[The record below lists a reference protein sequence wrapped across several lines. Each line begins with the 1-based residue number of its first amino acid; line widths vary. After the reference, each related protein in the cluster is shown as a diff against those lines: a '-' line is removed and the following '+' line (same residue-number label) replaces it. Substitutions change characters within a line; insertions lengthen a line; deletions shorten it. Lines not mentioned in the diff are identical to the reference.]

1 MRLLEEKF
9 ALDLAEFSHSSF
21 IHTVLPY
28 TSILF
33 PIIMKFPCSVL
44 LAISALSVLSQEDI
58 LVLAHKKVKTSKAP
72 AAKKAKKG
80 HSASTAA
87 PVVSPTDAPSALPTS
102 LPTTALTTAAPTCA
116 LVSISWTHRPVVNAM
131 TSLSQCSLVLLDA
144 QTSFVYRV
152 KQ

>member
-1 MRLLEEKF
+1 M
-9 ALDLAEFSHSSF
+9 LAR
-21 IHTVLPY
+21 
-28 TSILF
+28 
-33 PIIMKFPCSVL
+33 
-44 LAISALSVLSQEDI
+44 
-58 LVLAHKKVKTSKAP
+58 KKVKTSKAP

-102 LPTTALTTAAPTCA
+102 LPTSALPTAAPTCKA
-116 LVSISWTHRPVVNAM
+116 NVSISWTHRPVVNAM

-152 KQ
+152 N